1 MNNNW
6 LFLLFS
12 FWGDLLVSASFI
24 MADKSS
30 RNEPAENS
38 ETRGNGEKESEERR
52 KEGIYLAGLTPP
64 PGQAC
69 PC

>member
-1 MNNNW
+1 MNNNG

-30 RNEPAENS
+30 RNKPADTS
-38 ETRGNGEKESEERR
+38 ETRGKVER
-52 KEGIYLAGLTPP
+52 EGGR
-64 PGQAC
+64 
-69 PC
+69 